1 MKTKNIRIPFWK
13 IYTAVILFLV
23 IGCSQKKEDRKLKDY
38 PDPETNPTS
47 PVMLSGDWFA
57 HPHQIDFDHLPKI
70 PSEHAL
76 VSDVTAE
83 GVNHSS
89 FSEAKSSGGVNQH
102 SYLTFFNGKYWLMWS
117 DGPGVEDR
125 VGQVVKYATSGDGL
139 QWSEPDFLTPY
150 PEGSGPAS
158 EHYNTRSE
166 NGMRWIS
173 RGFWQ
178 RDGELLA
185 LAALDEAAGFFGPSL
200 QLLAYKWNTE
210 SNSWEEKGLVYDNAI
225 NNFPPKLLPSGEWL
239 MSRRAFDYKESG
251 IEFLVGGVKGFDQW
265 TSYPVTGSTVEMDP
279 EEPYWWVLPDGK
291 SLMALFRDN
300 RRSGYL
306 FRSFSTDNGLT
317 WSNPVRTN
325 FPDAR
330 SKFNGLRMSD
340 GRYVLVSNPNPE
352 RRDPLALSISED
364 GMVFT
369 KMGYLTGGRHID
381 YPHVIEQDGYLLIA
395 FAGSVKQKIE
405 VLKVKISDLDK
416 LEMPPMKR

>member
-1 MKTKNIRIPFWK
+1 MKIIPNQYW
-13 IYTAVILFLV
+13 IIVIAVFLLPI
-23 IGCSQKKEDRKLKDY
+23 IGCNQKSEDTIAEDY
-38 PDPETNPTS
+38 PDPVSNPKS
-47 PVMLSGDWFA
+47 PLMLSGDWFD
-57 HPHQIDFDHLPKI
+57 HPHQIDFDNLPKI

-83 GVNHSS
+83 GVNHAS
-89 FSEAKSSGGVNQH
+89 FSDAQLSGGVNQH
-102 SYLTFFNGKYWLMWS
+102 SYLTYFEGKYWVMWS

-125 VGQVVKYATSGDGL
+125 VGQVVKYATSPDGL
-139 QWSEPDFLTPY
+139 QWSEPDFLTTY
-150 PEGSGPAS
+150 PEGSEPES
-158 EHYNTRSE
+158 EHYNTRTE
-166 NGMRWIS
+166 KGMRWIS

-178 RDGELLA
+178 REGELLA
-185 LAALDEAAGFFGPSL
+185 LVSLDEAAGFFGPSL
-200 QLLAYKWNTE
+200 ELLAYKWNGET
-210 SNSWEEKGLVYDNAI
+210 NSWEKKGVVYKNAI

-251 IEFLVGGVKGFDQW
+251 IEFLVGGIKGFDQW
-265 TSYPVTGSTVEMDP
+265 ESYPVTGSTEEMDP

-300 RRSGYL
+300 RKSGYL
-306 FRSFSTDNGLT
+306 YRAFSIDNGRT
-317 WSNPVRTN
+317 WSNPLRTN

-369 KMGYLTGGRHID
+369 KMGYLTGGRYID

-405 VLKVKISDLDK
+405 VLKVKISDLDN
-416 LEMPPMKR
+416 LEMPPLKR